1 MTKALIQLLRN
12 RAVRALITELC
23 VGIAVGVVTTLKR
36 RESNEKRKRFLLC
49 MQEGSCY
56 DRSIGPE
63 KEMRPEYTRSKI
75 GQERQSWH
83 REGSHQR
90 NYM

>member
-49 MQEGSCY
+49 MQEGTCN

-63 KEMRPEYTRSKI
+63 EKMRPGHKRSKI
-75 GQERQSWH
+75 GEEGQSWN